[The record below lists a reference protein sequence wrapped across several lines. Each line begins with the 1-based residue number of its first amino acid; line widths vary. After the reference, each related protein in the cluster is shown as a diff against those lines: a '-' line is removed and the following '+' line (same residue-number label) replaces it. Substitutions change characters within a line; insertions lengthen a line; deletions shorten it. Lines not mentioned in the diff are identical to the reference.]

1 MNINTELKIR
11 RQEVIDLRKHID
23 KLIEENIN
31 LKHKINNIENAI
43 DMLKF
48 RNVLSDSEY
57 FVEAT
62 QLLKYLKEG
71 DKNGNR
77 NI

>member
-1 MNINTELKIR
+1 MNINTELLIR

-23 KLIEENIN
+23 KLIEENIK
-31 LKHKINNIENAI
+31 LKNKINNIENAI

-48 RNVLSDSEY
+48 RNVLSNNEY

-71 DKNGNR
+71 DGNGNR

>member
-57 FVEAT
+57 FVETT
-62 QLLKYLKEG
+62 QLLKYLKAG